1 MSMMKISERSKKL
14 AGVIEEEIPLIIRRF
29 TDPEEVGFLTVTA
42 VEVSGDLGVCDIF
55 LRSIGGVEKFL
66 KPLKKATKKIS
77 GELTKKIPTRRA
89 IILRFKEDR
98 SVDNVDKIQEIED
111 LLNQ

>member
-1 MSMMKISERSKKL
+1 MSPRSQKL
-14 AGVIEEEIPLIIRRF
+14 AGVIEEVLPLIIRKF
-29 TDPEEVGFLTVTA
+29 TDPDEVGFLTVTA

-55 LRSIGGVEKFL
+55 VRSIGTQPKFL
-66 KPLKKATKKIS
+66 KPLKRVMKKIS

-98 SVDNVDKIQEIED
+98 SINAVDKINSFEV
-111 LLNQ
+111 